1 MDDAT
6 TPNAAGSYRV
16 LARKYRP
23 STFADLIGQDAMVR
37 TISNAF
43 ESGRIPQA
51 WVLTGVRGV
60 GKTTTARILA
70 RALNYELPDGS
81 ITGPTIDMPTLG
93 VHCQAIMES
102 RHLDVIEM
110 DAASHNGVE
119 DVRAINEAI
128 RYAPV
133 SARYKVYI
141 LDEVHMLSGAAF
153 NALLKTLEEPPAH
166 AKFVFAT
173 TEIRKVPITVLSRC
187 QRFDLRRVDAAL
199 LVKHLQGIAEKEA
212 ITTEPE
218 ALGLIA
224 RAAEGS
230 VRDALSLLDQ
240 AIAHAAGPVRAEDVR
255 GMLGLADRTKI
266 IDLFEALM
274 RADLPRALQEVREQY
289 DAGAD
294 PAMVLG
300 DLAEFTHFVTRVK
313 IVPALA
319 DDVSLT
325 EAERTRGRVFAAKL
339 SMRVLART
347 WQMLLKGIEEVAA
360 AGRPLAAAEMVLVRI
375 AYAADLPT
383 PDEVIRSLGDGA
395 RGNGASAAAPG
406 GPPSPQTEM
415 SARAEAPRAPD
426 MPRGGP
432 RAALAT
438 APAELPATRAGGARR
453 RGQCRRAGAAKLRGA
468 RRARRRKARPRAQE
482 RARARRAAGAVRGRP
497 ARIQSRTERAEVAH
511 WRAVEKTC
519 RLDRAALDGDRVRR
533 ARPAE
538 PLYASADAQS
548 RAERRRARRPV
559 GAGGADPISRRRDRR
574 CANAGRHGRGG
585 GCRSRRGG
593 GDPRTRNDDDER
605 QPLPASCARRPPPL
619 AGEESAQRAG
629 DNAKAG
635 QERHGARPNVEVIPI
650 ARISVSDGE
659 HPTKD
664 QARANGTAP
673 QKQADRYRGNSKRR
687 SNKNKETE
695 KWLGGPVDGLACF
708 FLALFSSPIFL
719 VPGFPAF
726 GCCGRDAYPNH
737 VVPLDVWMRFDHA
750 HAVMDQQRKK
760 DRDAHRHYELTRQ
773 DHRIC
778 PNDLRILS
786 YKIKGCNI

>member
-1 MDDAT
+1 MNDT
-6 TPNAAGSYRV
+6 ITPTASYRV

-37 TISNAF
+37 TISNGF
-43 ESGRIPQA
+43 EAGRIPQA

-81 ITGPTIDMPTLG
+81 VTGPTITMPVLG
-93 VHCQAIMES
+93 IHCQAIMES

-110 DAASHNGVE
+110 DAASHNSVE

-153 NALLKTLEEPPAH
+153 NALLKTLEEPPPH

-212 ITTEPE
+212 ITAEPE
-218 ALGLIA
+218 ALALIA

-240 AIAHAAGPVRAEDVR
+240 AIAHSGASGAGNSTTTLAGPVRAEDVR
-255 GMLGLADRTKI
+255 QMLGLADRTKI

-274 RADLPRALQEVREQY
+274 RADLARALQEVRDQY
-289 DAGAD
+289 DTGAD

-313 IVPALA
+313 VVPALA

-325 EAERTRGRVFAAKL
+325 ETERTRGRAFAGTL

-360 AGRPLAAAEMVLVRI
+360 AGRPLAVAEMVLVRI

-383 PDEVIRSLGDGA
+383 PDEVIRSLGEGT
-395 RGNGASAAAPG
+395 RGNGASAGVTTPGAPS
-406 GPPSPQTEM
+406 SPRPDLR
-415 SARAEAPRAPD
+415 SEAPRAEV
-426 MPRGGP
+426 PRGAT

-438 APAELPATRAGGARR
+438 AAPAEMPAPAPAASAPARALQSFADLVALAGEKRDLAIKSALERDVRLVRFEDSRLEIGLEGSAPKSLTGELSKKLSDWTGRR
-453 RGQCRRAGAAKLRGA
+453 WMVIVSAEPGQPTLYAQAQM
-468 RRARRRKARPRAQE
+468 RKAELKDDVRGDPLVQAVLQRFPGAEIVDVRQPGSTP
-482 RARARRAAGAVRGRP
+482 AAGA
-497 ARIQSRTERAEVAH
+497 EEVP
-511 WRAVEKTC
+511 
-519 RLDRAALDGDRVRR
+519 DI
-533 ARPAE
+533 
-538 PLYASADAQS
+538 AQ
-548 RAERRRARRPV
+548 
-559 GAGGADPISRRRDRR
+559 
-574 CANAGRHGRGG
+574 
-585 GCRSRRGG
+585 
-593 GDPRTRNDDDER
+593 NDSDIADDE
-605 QPLPASCARRPPPL
+605 A
-619 AGEESAQRAG
+619 
-629 DNAKAG
+629 
-635 QERHGARPNVEVIPI
+635 
-650 ARISVSDGE
+650 
-659 HPTKD
+659 
-664 QARANGTAP
+664 
-673 QKQADRYRGNSKRR
+673 
-687 SNKNKETE
+687 
-695 KWLGGPVDGLACF
+695 
-708 FLALFSSPIFL
+708 
-719 VPGFPAF
+719 
-726 GCCGRDAYPNH
+726 
-737 VVPLDVWMRFDHA
+737 
-750 HAVMDQQRKK
+750 
-760 DRDAHRHYELTRQ
+760 
-773 DHRIC
+773 
-778 PNDLRILS
+778 
-786 YKIKGCNI
+786 